1 MHIIASEWGWLR
13 YWKEP
18 SPTAAFLTD
27 LWNRCDALFHPQAFP
42 SVAAVRLRW
51 AEVEKEQVEA
61 ASTATSSSYGL
72 LSAYWNVP
80 PAPSNNDGQTVY
92 LFPGSIPES
101 DSDSH
106 GCPTLRTARRVCHA
120 ATRTGDVMDSTQL
133 ARKANTPSIS
143 KQAPTP
149 DYKCDGE
156 LSQAIGKAHALG

>member
-27 LWNRCDALFHPQAFP
+27 LWIRCDALFHPQAFP

-80 PAPSNNDGQTVY
+80 PGTEQQRRPDRVPVPWQY
-92 LFPGSIPES
+92 PGIR
-101 DSDSH
+101 
-106 GCPTLRTARRVCHA
+106 LRLPRVPHHPH
-120 ATRTGDVMDSTQL
+120 S
-133 ARKANTPSIS
+133 
-143 KQAPTP
+143 
-149 DYKCDGE
+149 
-156 LSQAIGKAHALG
+156 